1 MTFRPCLVVPVYNP
15 GPALT
20 RTLEALLR
28 CGVPVF
34 AHDDASDA
42 ATQAELARIAAIHA
56 DLHLSRWEVNQ
67 GKGAAVGEAFHRA
80 HAAGFTHALQV
91 DSDGQHDVAAVARF
105 LALGGANP
113 TAVIAGVP
121 AYAGPVPPAR
131 RYGRWF
137 THAWV
142 WLETLGFDIGDSLC
156 GFRLYP
162 LAPTVALMDRV
173 PLPTRMD
180 FDTAIIVRLHWE
192 GLPVINAPV
201 TVVYPEDGVSHFHLW
216 RDNLRLTRM
225 HTRLV
230 FGMLLR
236 LPRLLLRKVRR

>member
-1 MTFRPCLVVPVYNP
+1 MTYRPCLVVPVYNP

-20 RTLEALLR
+20 RTLDALLT
-28 CGVPVF
+28 CGVDLFV
-34 AHDDASDA
+34 HDDASDA
-42 ATQAELARIAAIHA
+42 ATRAELDRFATAHPG
-56 DLHLSRWEVNQ
+56 LHLSRWEVNQ
-67 GKGAAVGEAFHRA
+67 GKGAAVGEAFRRA

-91 DSDGQHDVAAVARF
+91 DSDGQHDAAAVPRF
-105 LALGGANP
+105 LALGEANP

-121 AYAGPVPPAR
+121 AYEGPVPPAR

-162 LAPTVALMDRV
+162 LGPTVALMDRV
-173 PLPTRMD
+173 ALPTRMD
-180 FDTAIIVRLHWE
+180 FDTAIIVRLHWA

-201 TVVYPEDGVSHFHLW
+201 KVVYPEDGVSHFNLL

-230 FGMLLR
+230 CGMLLR
-236 LPRLLLRKVRR
+236 LPRLLARKVAR

>member
-20 RTLEALLR
+20 RTLEALLN
-28 CGVPVF
+28 CGVELFV
-34 AHDDASDA
+34 HDDASNE
-42 ATQAELARIAAIHA
+42 ATQAELARFAAAHPTI
-56 DLHLSRWEVNQ
+56 HLSRWEVNQ
-67 GKGAAVGEAFHRA
+67 GKGAAVGEAFRRA

-91 DSDGQHDVAAVARF
+91 DSDGQHDAGAVPRF
-105 LALGGANP
+105 LALGEANP
-113 TAVIAGVP
+113 DAVIAGVP
-121 AYAGPVPPAR
+121 AYKGPVPPAR

-180 FDTAIIVRLHWE
+180 FDTAIIVRLHWA
-192 GLPVINAPV
+192 GLPVLNAPV
-201 TVVYPEDGVSHFHLW
+201 KVVYPEDGVSHFHLL

-230 FGMLLR
+230 CGMLLR
-236 LPRLLLRKVRR
+236 LPILLGRKATR